1 MPRRGP
7 WLALVAVLALAL
19 PGWSQD
25 LAPGPDTHGAI
36 VLLDQDRL
44 FAESAFGR
52 ASLQRERAAAEALDA
67 ENTRIEADLVAE
79 EQDLTARRPTLPAE
93 EFTALATAFDEKV
106 ERIRAEQEEK
116 IRALGQERDA
126 DRAAFRRAVV
136 PVLGEVLE
144 ETGAS
149 VILDKNSVILA
160 LRALDVTDLAIARV
174 DAALAGEDPAPGP
187 GADPQA
193 PTPPLPDPAP
203 GLPTDPAPAP

>member
-19 PGWSQD
+19 PGGAQD
-25 LAPGPDTHGAI
+25 GEPAPLVQGAV

-52 ASLQRERAAAEALDA
+52 ASLQRERAAAAALDA
-67 ENTRIEADLVAE
+67 ENSRIQADLVAE

-149 VILDKNSVILA
+149 VILDKSSVILA

-174 DAALAGEDPAPGP
+174 DAALAGAGPTPDPAPQP
-187 GADPQA
+187 DPQA
-193 PTPPLPDPAP
+193 PAP
-203 GLPTDPAPAP
+203 GSPPDPAPAP